1 MNADLEKTLGEL
13 APEYRD
19 VVARL
24 RAAREVE
31 PVRFGLKDLAPGRVA
46 DRRYPDLAPG
56 RVADRRYPDL
66 APGRVARSP
75 FYYLVAASLVA
86 ALALA
91 VLYVMPRGGSAAA
104 EVPLTVY
111 TVAYAPTEEALEA
124 IVASQRADGS
134 WSNDFLT
141 RQNAA
146 ALRASGEDR
155 MRVAYRRAVRY
166 LRSKGLS
173 PLTDEEL
180 RQRGKYAAK
189 ALAGA

>member
-1 MNADLEKTLGEL
+1 MNADLEKTVGEL
-13 APEYRD
+13 GPGYRD

-31 PVRFGLKDLAPGRVA
+31 PEKAPVLGRA
-46 DRRYPDLAPG
+46 GAAPWC
-56 RVADRRYPDL
+56 A
-66 APGRVARSP
+66 ARSP
-75 FYYLVAASLVA
+75 FSYLVAASLVA

-91 VLYVMPRGGSAAA
+91 VLYVMPRGGGAAA

-166 LRSKGLS
+166 LRSKGLA

-180 RQRGKYAAK
+180 RQRGEYAAK
-189 ALAGA
+189 TLAGV

>member
-1 MNADLEKTLGEL
+1 MNADLEETVEELG
-13 APEYRD
+13 PGYRD

-31 PVRFGLKDLAPGRVA
+31 PGKAPVPGRA
-46 DRRYPDLAPG
+46 GAAPWC
-56 RVADRRYPDL
+56 A
-66 APGRVARSP
+66 ARSP
-75 FYYLVAASLVA
+75 FSYLVAASLVA

-146 ALRASGEDR
+146 ALRASDEDR
-155 MRVAYRRAVRY
+155 MRVAYRSAVRY

-180 RQRGKYAAK
+180 KQRGEYAAK
-189 ALAGA
+189 TLAGV

>member
-1 MNADLEKTLGEL
+1 MNADLERTLDEL
-13 APEYRD
+13 GPEYRD

-24 RAAREVE
+24 RASREVA
-31 PVRFGLKDLAPGRVA
+31 PSRSISAPRPARLPALRRGVPALA
-46 DRRYPDLAPG
+46 
-56 RVADRRYPDL
+56 
-66 APGRVARSP
+66 
-75 FYYLVAASLVA
+75 AASIA
-86 ALALA
+86 AVFAMA
-91 VLYVMPRGGSAAA
+91 VLFFAQHRGGNAAD

-134 WSNDFLT
+134 WANDFVT
-141 RQNAA
+141 MQNAA

-166 LRSKGLS
+166 LRSKGLA
-173 PLTDEEL
+173 PLTDSEL
-180 RQRGKYAAK
+180 RERGRYAAK

>member
-1 MNADLEKTLGEL
+1 MNADLEKTVGEL
-13 APEYRD
+13 GPGYRD

-31 PVRFGLKDLAPGRVA
+31 PEKAPVTGRVGA
-46 DRRYPDLAPG
+46 APWCAG
-56 RVADRRYPDL
+56 
-66 APGRVARSP
+66 RSP
-75 FYYLVAASLVA
+75 FSYLAAASLVA

-166 LRSKGLS
+166 LRSKGLA

-180 RQRGKYAAK
+180 RQRGEYAAK
-189 ALAGA
+189 TLAGV

>member
-1 MNADLEKTLGEL
+1 MNADLEKTVGEL
-13 APEYRD
+13 GPGYRD

-24 RAAREVE
+24 RSSREVE
-31 PVRFGLKDLAPGRVA
+31 PARVGLKAPVPGCAGR
-46 DRRYPDLAPG
+46 APWG
-56 RVADRRYPDL
+56 A
-66 APGRVARSP
+66 ARSP
-75 FYYLVAASLVA
+75 FSYLAAASLVA

-91 VLYVMPRGGSAAA
+91 VLYVMPRGGGAAA

-180 RQRGKYAAK
+180 RQRGEYAAK
-189 ALAGA
+189 TLAGA

>member
-1 MNADLEKTLGEL
+1 MNADLEKTVEELG
-13 APEYRD
+13 PGYRD

-31 PVRFGLKDLAPGRVA
+31 PEKAPVLGRA
-46 DRRYPDLAPG
+46 GA
-56 RVADRRYPDL
+56 ASWC
-66 APGRVARSP
+66 AARSP
-75 FYYLVAASLVA
+75 FSYLVAASLVA

-91 VLYVMPRGGSAAA
+91 VLYVMPRGGSTAA

-180 RQRGKYAAK
+180 RQRGEYAAK
-189 ALAGA
+189 TLAGV

>member
-1 MNADLEKTLGEL
+1 MNADLEKTVEELGP
-13 APEYRD
+13 AYRD

-24 RAAREVE
+24 RASREVE
-31 PVRFGLKDLAPGRVA
+31 PMRAGQKAPAPGRA
-46 DRRYPDLAPG
+46 S
-56 RVADRRYPDL
+56 
-66 APGRVARSP
+66 RSP
-75 FYYLVAASLVA
+75 VSYLAAASLAA

-91 VLYVMPRGGSAAA
+91 VLYVAPRGGDAAA

-111 TVAYAPTEEALEA
+111 TVAYAPTEEALEL

-146 ALRASGEDR
+146 ALRASGDER

-166 LRSKGLS
+166 LRTKGLS
-173 PLTDEEL
+173 PLTDAEL
-180 RQRGKYAAK
+180 KARGEYAAK
-189 ALAGA
+189 SRLGA

>member
-1 MNADLEKTLGEL
+1 MNADLEKTVGEL
-13 APEYRD
+13 GPGYRD

-31 PVRFGLKDLAPGRVA
+31 PEKAPVLGRA
-46 DRRYPDLAPG
+46 GAAPWC
-56 RVADRRYPDL
+56 A
-66 APGRVARSP
+66 ARSP
-75 FYYLVAASLVA
+75 FSYLAAASLVA

-91 VLYVMPRGGSAAA
+91 VRYVMPRGGSTAS

-166 LRSKGLS
+166 LRSKGLA

-180 RQRGKYAAK
+180 RQRGEYAAK
-189 ALAGA
+189 TLAGV

>member
-1 MNADLEKTLGEL
+1 MNADLEKTVGEL
-13 APEYRD
+13 GLGYRD

-31 PVRFGLKDLAPGRVA
+31 PEKAPVLGRA
-46 DRRYPDLAPG
+46 GAAPWC
-56 RVADRRYPDL
+56 A
-66 APGRVARSP
+66 ARSP
-75 FYYLVAASLVA
+75 FSYLAAASLVA

-111 TVAYAPTEEALEA
+111 TVAYAPTEEALET

-180 RQRGKYAAK
+180 RQRGAYAAK
-189 ALAGA
+189 TLAGV